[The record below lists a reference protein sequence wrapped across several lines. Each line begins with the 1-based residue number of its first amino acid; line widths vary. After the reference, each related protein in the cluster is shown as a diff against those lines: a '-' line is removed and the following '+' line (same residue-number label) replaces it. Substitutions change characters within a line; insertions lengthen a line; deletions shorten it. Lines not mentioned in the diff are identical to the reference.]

1 MKKQYVTIGTK
12 TISSNVF
19 RNILRP
25 LNNYS
30 FKPTGGL
37 WASTFNKYMIS
48 DWYEY
53 MMYEGSYLQSIK
65 NIKEAAI
72 FSLKDNAKILTID
85 SCEQI
90 NELSKK
96 YPSYHHI
103 LGLYEQVNENNK
115 IFDYEELSKEY
126 DGIYVNYYKINF
138 SGKIQTFKDWS
149 VNTLLL
155 FNINCIDNYQSINIA
170 PHNPYDSEDL
180 PKIVSISD
188 NKIINMPSETYL
200 YLYQYVKNI
209 FNESLAHYSNIVN
222 YDKYLEMIA
231 EIIKKCKLLMMT
243 EKKNEIEYLFKILEN
258 EEVPIFNDSQKE
270 IVIYNIILNY
280 LSEYLKINKDLIKE
294 LPKSMIRQRKIYEF

>member
-53 MMYEGSYLQSIK
+53 MMYEGSYLQAIK
-65 NIKEAAI
+65 NVKEAAI

-138 SGKIQTFKDWS
+138 SGKIQAFKDWS

-209 FNESLAHYSNIVN
+209 FNESLVHYSNIVD
-222 YDKYLEMIA
+222 YDKYLEMIT
-231 EIIKKCKLLMMT
+231 EIIKKCKLLMIN
-243 EKKNEIEYLFKILEN
+243 EKKNEIEYLFKILES

>member
-53 MMYEGSYLQSIK
+53 MMYEGSYLQAIK

-126 DGIYVNYYKINF
+126 DGIYVNHYKINF

-209 FNESLAHYSNIVN
+209 FNESLVHYSNIVD
-222 YDKYLEMIA
+222 YDKYLEMIT

-243 EKKNEIEYLFKILEN
+243 EKKNDIEDLFKILAS
-258 EEVPIFNDSQKE
+258 EEIPIFNDSQKE

>member
-53 MMYEGSYLQSIK
+53 MMYEGSYLQAIK

-103 LGLYEQVNENNK
+103 LGLYEQANENNK

-126 DGIYVNYYKINF
+126 DGIYVNHYKINF

-200 YLYQYVKNI
+200 YLYEYVKNI
-209 FNESLAHYSNIVN
+209 FNESLVHYSNIVD
-222 YDKYLEMIA
+222 YDKYLEMIT
-231 EIIKKCKLLMMT
+231 EIIKKCKLLMIT
-243 EKKNEIEYLFKILEN
+243 EKKNEIEYLFKILES

>member
-53 MMYEGSYLQSIK
+53 MMYEGSYLQAIK

-126 DGIYVNYYKINF
+126 DGIYVNHYKINF

-200 YLYQYVKNI
+200 YLYQYVKKI
-209 FNESLAHYSNIVN
+209 FNESLVHYSNIVD
-222 YDKYLEMIA
+222 YDKYLEMIT
-231 EIIKKCKLLMMT
+231 EIIKKCKLLMIN
-243 EKKNEIEYLFKILEN
+243 EKKNEIEYLFKILAS
-258 EEVPIFNDSQKE
+258 EEIPIFNDSQKE

-294 LPKSMIRQRKIYEF
+294 LPKSMIRQKKIYEF